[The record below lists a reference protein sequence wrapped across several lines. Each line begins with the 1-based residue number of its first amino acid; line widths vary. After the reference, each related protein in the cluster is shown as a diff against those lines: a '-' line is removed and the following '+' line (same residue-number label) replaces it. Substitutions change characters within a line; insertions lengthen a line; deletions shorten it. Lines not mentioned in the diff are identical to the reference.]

1 MKYALVTGSAKGIG
15 RSIAEELAKRNYNL
29 LLVDVDESGLRIVS
43 SNLKNTYNTQV
54 EYLQID
60 LAIPAAGKKIFEWSS
75 PWHNDLEIVVNNA
88 AFGLNG
94 AFAELSLDE
103 QLDIVNVNVKAVVE
117 ICHRFIPVLIKK
129 EKTYLLNI
137 GSNAAYQAV
146 PYLCMY
152 AASKSFI
159 VSFTRGIRYE
169 LRKTNISVT
178 CVSPGSTDTNF
189 VDRAGMGKS
198 IRRTA
203 EKYNLTPQKV
213 ARLGVDALFKG
224 KSEILT
230 GFNTKLGVFLSGI
243 APKIISETFGANIF
257 QKKN

>member
-1 MKYALVTGSAKGIG
+1 
-15 RSIAEELAKRNYNL
+15 
-29 LLVDVDESGLRIVS
+29 
-43 SNLKNTYNTQV
+43 
-54 EYLQID
+54 
-60 LAIPAAGKKIFEWSS
+60 
-75 PWHNDLEIVVNNA
+75 
-88 AFGLNG
+88 
-94 AFAELSLDE
+94 
-103 QLDIVNVNVKAVVE
+103 
-117 ICHRFIPVLIKK
+117 K

-198 IRRTA
+198 IRKTA

-213 ARLGVDALFKG
+213 AQLGVNALFSG

-230 GFNTKLGVFLSGI
+230 GLNTKLGVFLSGI
-243 APKIISETFGANIF
+243 APKIISEKFGANIF
-257 QKKN
+257 QKKD